1 MSNRLMFYGAR
12 PSVFKKAAMLRS
24 SMTPAEK
31 HLWTRLRKNQLNG
44 FRFRSQHPISEFVVD
59 FYCHEAKL
67 VVEVDEA
74 YHENQIQKEYD
85 ENRDYILKEFGLK
98 VLRFTDRQV
107 IGETQSVLQTI
118 LDHLTKNDSISID
131 PRVGPL

>member
-1 MSNRLMFYGAR
+1 MFYGAR

-74 YHENQIQKEYD
+74 YHENHIQKEYD

-118 LDHLTKNDSISID
+118 LDHFTKNDSISID